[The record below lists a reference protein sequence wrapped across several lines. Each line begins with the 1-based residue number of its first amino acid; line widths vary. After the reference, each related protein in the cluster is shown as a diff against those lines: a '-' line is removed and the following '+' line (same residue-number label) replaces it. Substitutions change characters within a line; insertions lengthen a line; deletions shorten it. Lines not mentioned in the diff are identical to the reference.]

1 MYELES
7 LGVLLGV
14 IMGIFRSTYLIEVL
28 LNTILLVSLCNSVYL
43 ISLYCGLVYMLIF
56 FSGLYL
62 LYLLSVMY
70 SSSSLLGV
78 SYVNILRISVL
89 SSIVCLNNLCYTLY
103 SSIDVLES
111 ISNISLLLYNSEIII
126 NLGLIIIIGMV
137 CLKLVV
143 SPVPGFRLS

>member
-7 LGVLLGV
+7 LGILMGV

-62 LYLLSVMY
+62 LYLLSVM
-70 SSSSLLGV
+70 SSSLDLLGV
-78 SYVNILRISVL
+78 SYTSSYSISGL
-89 SSIVCLNNLCYTLY
+89 SSIVCFNY
-103 SSIDVLES
+103 LEY
-111 ISNISLLLYNSEIII
+111 I
-126 NLGLIIIIGMV
+126 
-137 CLKLVV
+137 
-143 SPVPGFRLS
+143 